1 MNSLIAR
8 ATFGLTR
15 KCQAALF
22 CLGVVAAASAMAHED
37 HGSRHGGFVMMF
49 LEMHFEIVVPD
60 QGGVEIYYSDP
71 LRTPLPAAVVSDV
84 AVEIERA
91 GNNIESVYMA
101 ISDSGE
107 AWQGESA
114 PVEDPET
121 IVRVAFLF
129 QGEPFVL
136 DIPAAVFPEED
147 AMNMPMHD
155 MPMDDTTTGDM
166 PMNHNTMP
174 QPGCENDCAG

>member
-1 MNSLIAR
+1 MNKL
-8 ATFGLTR
+8 LKVLR
-15 KCQAALF
+15 KCQVTL
-22 CLGVVAAASAMAHED
+22 LISLLSMPGLLSAHED

-49 LEMHFEIVVPD
+49 LEMHFEIVAPD
-60 QGGVEIYYSDP
+60 EGGVEIYYSDP

-91 GNNIESVYMA
+91 GNDIESVYMT

-107 AWQGESA
+107 AWEGSSE
-114 PVEDPET
+114 PVLNPET

-136 DIPAAVFPEED
+136 DIPAAVFPEDD
-147 AMNMPMHD
+147 AMDMDMNMNDDAAGGSPSPMTHD
-155 MPMDDTTTGDM
+155 
-166 PMNHNTMP
+166 TMP
-174 QPGCENDCAG
+174 SHGCDTDCAG